1 MLSKKAVRLSK
12 AVKARAREKLDLLIV
27 NADELV
33 TLSGESHRPRT
44 GKQMREI
51 GIIRDGGLAVKDG
64 RIVAVGKTPDVT
76 KAFKAENVISAN
88 GKIVLP
94 GFVDP
99 HTHLVFAGSR
109 EDEFQ
114 MRIEGASYMEI
125 LKAGGGILRTVRETR
140 KASFEKL
147 VDYGTETLDAM
158 LEHGT
163 TTVEAK
169 SGYGL
174 TTKDEMKMLEVVQR
188 LNQLHSVDIV
198 PTFLGAHAI
207 PPEFFN
213 NPQGY
218 VNLVIDE
225 MIPKVAEKKLA
236 EFCDVFCEK
245 GVFTLEQTRRILTAG
260 KNSGLKPKVHADEMS
275 RLGGAELAAGIGAV
289 SADHMLFSST
299 QGIKAMAEKGVAAI
313 LLPTAAFSLMTN
325 RYADA
330 RTMIDCK
337 VPLALGTDFNPNC
350 WVENQQLVI
359 ALACHFMKMTPAEAI
374 TATTINAAYAVSRA
388 NEVGSLEI
396 GKKADVIVLDV
407 PNHKFLGYRF
417 GVNLVDKVIKN
428 GRIVIDKEAS
438 RNEFRLMEEQ
448 KM

>member
-1 MLSKKAVRLSK
+1 
-12 AVKARAREKLDLLIV
+12 
-27 NADELV
+27 
-33 TLSGESHRPRT
+33 
-44 GKQMREI
+44 
-51 GIIRDGGLAVKDG
+51 
-64 RIVAVGKTPDVT
+64 
-76 KAFKAENVISAN
+76 
-88 GKIVLP
+88 
-94 GFVDP
+94 
-99 HTHLVFAGSR
+99 
-109 EDEFQ
+109 
-114 MRIEGASYMEI
+114 
-125 LKAGGGILRTVRETR
+125 
-140 KASFEKL
+140 
-147 VDYGTETLDAM
+147 
-158 LEHGT
+158 
-163 TTVEAK
+163 
-169 SGYGL
+169 
-174 TTKDEMKMLEVVQR
+174 
-188 LNQLHSVDIV
+188 VDIV
-198 PTFLGAHAI
+198 PTFLGAHTI

-218 VNLVIDE
+218 VNLVTDE
-225 MIPKVAEKKLA
+225 MIPKVAEKGLA

-245 GVFTLEQTRRILTAG
+245 GVFTLEQARRILTAG

-289 SADHMLFSST
+289 SADHMLFSSN

-330 RTMIDCK
+330 RTMIDFK
-337 VPLALGTDFNPNC
+337 VPVALGTDFNPNC

-359 ALACHFMKMTPAEAI
+359 ALACHFMKLTPAEAI

>member
-1 MLSKKAVRLSK
+1 LSK
-12 AVKARAREKLDLLIV
+12 AVRARAREKIDLLIV

-33 TLSGESHRPRT
+33 TLAGDNHKPRT

-51 GIIRDGGLAVKDG
+51 GIIRNGGLAIKDG
-64 RIVAVGKTPDVT
+64 RILAVGKTPDIT
-76 KAFKAENVISAN
+76 KNFKAENVISAN
-88 GKIVLP
+88 GKIALP

-109 EDEFQ
+109 EEEFQ

-140 KASFEKL
+140 KASVEKL
-147 VDYGTETLDAM
+147 VDYGTETLDTM

-163 TTVEAK
+163 TTIEAK

-174 TTKDEMKMLEVVQR
+174 TTKDEMKILEVIKR
-188 LNQLHSVDIV
+188 LNQMHSIDVV
-198 PTFLGAHAI
+198 PTFLGAHTI
-207 PPEFFN
+207 PPEFLN

-218 VNLVIDE
+218 VSLVIDE
-225 MIPKVAEKKLA
+225 MIPKVTEKGLA
-236 EFCDVFCEK
+236 EFCDVFCER
-245 GVFTLEQTRRILTAG
+245 GVFGLEHARRILAAG
-260 KNSGLKPKVHADEMS
+260 KNLGLKPKLHADEMS
-275 RLGGAELAAGIGAV
+275 MLGGAELAAGIGAV
-289 SADHMLFSST
+289 SADHLLFSSDE
-299 QGIKAMAEKGVAAI
+299 GIKAMAERGVVAT
-313 LLPTAAFSLMTN
+313 LLPAAAFSLMSG

-330 RTMIDCK
+330 RTMINFG
-337 VPLALGTDFNPNC
+337 VPVALSTDFNPNC

-359 ALACHFMKMTPAEAI
+359 ALACHLMKLTPAEAI
-374 TATTINAAYAVSRA
+374 TATTINAAHALNRA
-388 NEVGSLEI
+388 GEVGSLEV
-396 GKKADVIVLDV
+396 GKKADVIVLDA

-417 GVNLVDKVIKN
+417 GTNLVDKVIKN

-438 RNEFRLMEEQ
+438 RSEYRLMEEQ

>member
-27 NADELV
+27 NANELV
-33 TLSGESHRPRT
+33 TLSGKNQKPRT
-44 GKQMREI
+44 GRQMREI
-51 GIIRDGGLAVKDG
+51 GIIRDGGLAIKDG
-64 RIVAVGKTPDVT
+64 RIVAVGKTTDVT

-147 VDYGTETLDAM
+147 VDYGTEALDAM

-163 TTVEAK
+163 TTIEAK

-174 TTKDEMKMLEVVQR
+174 TTKDELKMLDVIQR
-188 LNQLHSVDIV
+188 LNQLHSVDVV
-198 PTFLGAHAI
+198 PTFLGAHAV

-213 NPQGY
+213 NPQAY
-218 VNLVIDE
+218 VNLVTEE
-225 MIPKVAEKKLA
+225 MIPKVSEKGLA
-236 EFCDVFCEK
+236 EFCDVSCEK
-245 GVFTLEQTRRILTAG
+245 GVFSLEQARRILTAG
-260 KNSGLKPKVHADEMS
+260 KNSSLKPKVHADETS
-275 RLGGAELAAGIGAV
+275 LLGGAELAAGIGAV
-289 SADHMLFSST
+289 SADNMLFSSDE
-299 QGIKAMAEKGVAAI
+299 GIKAMADKGVVAV
-313 LLPTAAFSLMTN
+313 LLPATAFSLMSN

-330 RTMIDCK
+330 RVMINFG
-337 VPLALGTDFNPNC
+337 VPIAMGTDFNPSC

-359 ALACHFMKMTPAEAI
+359 ALACHFMKLTPAEAI
-374 TATTINAAYAVSRA
+374 TAATINAAHAINRA
-388 NEVGSLEI
+388 NEVGSLEV
-396 GKKADVIVLDV
+396 GKKADVTVLDV

-428 GRIVIDKEAS
+428 GRIVVDKEAS
-438 RNEFRLMEEQ
+438 RSDFRLLEEQ
-448 KM
+448 KV